1 MLVNNV
7 PQSWASELYKSVGGN
22 MIWKEAQELFS
33 PYNIVRKTE
42 HEKFV
47 RRDFKSIGVWNDH
60 SRGSHRPRNIYQLK
74 VYRSNGNQNNYYRVQ
89 ESKYNGMFNN

>member
-1 MLVNNV
+1 MNNV

-47 RRDFKSIGVWNDH
+47 RRDFKSIGVW
-60 SRGSHRPRNIYQLK
+60 K
-74 VYRSNGNQNNYYRVQ
+74 
-89 ESKYNGMFNN
+89 